1 MYTTINTVLALC
13 ASCAAAFTLT
23 YALNKQIDPVTIQ
36 NATLAGGVSVGASSN
51 LLITPAGAMMVGVVA
66 GVIST
71 LGFEKLKEIAEDKHL
86 EVHDSCGVHN
96 LHGLPAVWG
105 SIAVSIFTSMP
116 ACNPSATNAWPAMQ
130 GAYQIGGACVT
141 MIIAISSGLFVGFIL
156 KKMEFKGTKF
166 DDKAV
171 WKVTY
176 ADFVESAITSL
187 EVTYAEIVENAIT

>member
-1 MYTTINTVLALC
+1 M
-13 ASCAAAFTLT
+13 LT

-66 GVIST
+66 GLIST
-71 LGFEKLKEIAEDKHL
+71 MGFEKLKEVAENKHL
-86 EVHDSCGVHN
+86 QVHDSCGVHN

-116 ACNPSATNAWPAMQ
+116 SCNPDKSGAGEWPAMQ
-130 GAYQIGGACVT
+130 GAFQIGGACVT
-141 MIIAISSGLFVGFIL
+141 MIIAISSGLLVGSIL
-156 KKMEFKGTKF
+156 KQMEFKGTKF

-171 WKVTY
+171 WKVPDY
-176 ADFVESAITSL
+176 ID
-187 EVTYAEIVENAIT
+187 